1 LKIKFEDKWKEK
13 IVDNSLNETLM
24 IVASNL
30 TIAFFQRGQTLLTKT
45 NSSMDL
51 NRNSIVIIPQIY
63 DELLKGL
70 KNKLS
75 QLEAKS

>member
-1 LKIKFEDKWKEK
+1 M
-13 IVDNSLNETLM
+13 DNPLSETLM

-30 TIAFFQRGQTLLTKT
+30 TIAYFQREQTLLTKT

-51 NRNSIVIIPQIY
+51 NRNSITIIPEIY
-63 DELLKGL
+63 VQLLEEL

-75 QLEAKS
+75 LAKSPT

>member
-1 LKIKFEDKWKEK
+1 M
-13 IVDNSLNETLM
+13 DNSLNETLM
-24 IVASNL
+24 IIASNL
-30 TIAFFQRGQTLLTKT
+30 TIAFFQREQTLLTKT

-51 NRNSIVIIPQIY
+51 NRNSIVIVPEIY

-75 QLEAKS
+75 QVEAKS

>member
-1 LKIKFEDKWKEK
+1 M
-13 IVDNSLNETLM
+13 DNSLNETLM

-30 TIAFFQRGQTLLTKT
+30 TIAFFQREQTLLTKT

-75 QLEAKS
+75 QVEAKS

>member
-1 LKIKFEDKWKEK
+1 VE
-13 IVDNSLNETLM
+13 NSLNETLM

-30 TIAFFQRGQTLLTKT
+30 TIAFFQREQTLLTKT

-51 NRNSIVIIPQIY
+51 NRNSIVIIPEIY

-70 KNKLS
+70 KNKMP
-75 QLEAKS
+75 QLEIKS

>member
-1 LKIKFEDKWKEK
+1 MEVE
-13 IVDNSLNETLM
+13 NSLNETLM

-30 TIAFFQRGQTLLTKT
+30 TIAFFQREQTLLTKT

-51 NRNSIVIIPQIY
+51 NRNSIVIIPEIY

-70 KNKLS
+70 KNKMP
-75 QLEAKS
+75 QLEIKS